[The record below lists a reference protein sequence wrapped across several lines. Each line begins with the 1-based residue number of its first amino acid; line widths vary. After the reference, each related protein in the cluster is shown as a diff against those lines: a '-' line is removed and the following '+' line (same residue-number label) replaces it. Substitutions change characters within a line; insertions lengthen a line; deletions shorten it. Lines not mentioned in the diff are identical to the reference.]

1 MKNIIYGKNSVLDAI
16 SSGVPI
22 KKVYATKNTIRLI
35 DRSLNAEVVS
45 QFDLD
50 KMARGNNQG
59 LVAELKE
66 FNYFNIQEIYKDKP
80 EKVLI
85 LDHIQDPHNFGAIIR
100 TANARGIKHII
111 IPKDRAVQITPTVL
125 KVASGGYVD
134 MKIIRVDSL
143 QPTIKDMKDK
153 GFWIYATALNDKA
166 VTHKQATYNDPMAI
180 IIGNEQKGVNNTLLK
195 MADQVI
201 YIPMEGTVQS
211 LNVSVATGIVLF
223 SI

>member
-50 KMARGNNQG
+50 KMAQGNNQG

-111 IPKDRAVQITPTVL
+111 IPKDRAVQVTPTVL

-180 IIGNEQKGVNNTLLK
+180 IVGNEQKGVNNTLLK